1 MTHDV
6 LRRPAAAVDVV
17 VIGAGHSGL
26 AMSHALSQRS
36 IDHVVLERGEVANAW
51 RHERWDSLRL
61 LTPNWQSR
69 LPGYR
74 WQTDD
79 PDGFMTMPEVIEF
92 IAGYASAIDAPVRTH
107 TTVTSVTAS
116 AGGYRVVTDG
126 GDWEC
131 RSVVLASGAHNIPIV
146 PAVAATL
153 PASVATWTAKDYR
166 NPGQLDARGVL
177 IVGASATGL
186 QLADEISGSGR
197 EVTLAVGEHIRMPR
211 TYRGR
216 DIQWWLDALG
226 ILDERH
232 DEVEAIARAR
242 NIPSP
247 QLVGTPERATLD
259 LNALTARGVTLVG
272 RLVGANGAKLQFSG
286 SLRNHCAMADLKL
299 TRLLGRIDEWIDG
312 KGLQGES
319 LPEAERPAATKVDD
333 SPRLGLDL
341 ERERFGTVIWATG
354 FRPDHS
360 WLHVPA
366 LDRKGRLR
374 HEGGVVDVPGLYA
387 LGLNFMRR
395 RKSSFIHGAEDDVRD
410 IATHLVAYLQQRKSM
425 RADAPDTMARSQD
438 PVVGSQPLIV

>member
-6 LRRPAAAVDVV
+6 LRRPAVAVDVV

-36 IDHVVLERGEVANAW
+36 IDHVVLERGEVANSW

-61 LTPNWQSR
+61 LTPNWQSC

-74 WQTDD
+74 WQTED

-92 IAGYASAIDAPVRTH
+92 ISGYACAIDAPVRTD
-107 TTVTSVTAS
+107 TTVASVSAS
-116 AGGYRVVTDG
+116 DGGYRVATDR
-126 GDWEC
+126 GDWQC
-131 RSVVLASGAHNIPIV
+131 RAVVLASGAHNIPNV
-146 PAVAATL
+146 PAAAAEL

-166 NPGQLDARGVL
+166 NPEQLDARRVL
-177 IVGASATGL
+177 VVGASATGL
-186 QLADEISGSGR
+186 QLADEISRSGR
-197 EVTLAVGEHIRMPR
+197 EVTLAVGEHIRMLR

-216 DIQWWLDALG
+216 DIQWWMDVLG

-232 DEVEAIARAR
+232 DEVEDIRRAR

-259 LNALTARGVTLVG
+259 LNALTARGVKLVG
-272 RLVGANGAKLQFSG
+272 RVVGANGGKLQFSG
-286 SLRNHCAMADLKL
+286 SLRNQCAMADLKL
-299 TRLLGRIDEWIDG
+299 TRLLGRIDEWIEG
-312 KGLQGES
+312 KSLQGEV
-319 LPEAERPAATKVDD
+319 PEGERPTATRVED

-341 ERERFGTVIWATG
+341 ERERFGSVIWATG

-360 WLHVPA
+360 WLQVPA
-366 LDRKGRLR
+366 LDGKGRLR
-374 HEGGVVDVPGLYA
+374 HDGGVVDAPGVYA

-410 IATHLVAYLQQRKSM
+410 IAAHLAGYMGQHASV
-425 RADAPDTMARSQD
+425 RADVPETIARPQD
-438 PVVGSQPLIV
+438 RAVGSESLTA

>member
-6 LRRPAAAVDVV
+6 LRHPAAAVDVV

-36 IDHVVLERGEVANAW
+36 IDHVVLERGEIANSW

-61 LTPNWQSR
+61 LTPNWQSQ
-69 LPGYR
+69 LPGFR

-79 PDGFMTMPEVIEF
+79 PDGFMTMREVIEF
-92 IAGYASAIDAPVRTH
+92 VAGYASAINAPVRTEA
-107 TTVTSVTAS
+107 TVTSVTAS
-116 AGGYRVVTDG
+116 AGGYRVVTDR
-126 GDWEC
+126 GDWQC
-131 RSVVLASGAHNIPIV
+131 RSVVLASGAHNIPLL
-146 PAVAATL
+146 PAVAQAL

-166 NPGQLDARGVL
+166 SPEQLDVRGVL

-186 QLADEISGSGR
+186 QLADEISRSGR
-197 EVTLAVGEHIRMPR
+197 EVTLAVGEHIRVPR

-232 DEVEAIARAR
+232 DEVPDIARAR

-259 LNALTARGVTLVG
+259 LNALTARGVKLVG
-272 RLVGANGAKLQFSG
+272 RLVGANGGKLQFSG
-286 SLRNHCAMADLKL
+286 SLRSHCAMADLKL
-299 TRLLGRIDEWIDG
+299 NRLLDRIDDWIDG
-312 KGLQGES
+312 KGLQGEA
-319 LPEAERPAATKVDD
+319 LPEQQRPAATKVVD

-366 LDRKGRLR
+366 LDRKGRLC

-410 IATHLVAYLQQRKSM
+410 IATHLVAHLQQRKSA
-425 RADAPDTMARSQD
+425 RGDAPGAMARAQD
-438 PVVGSQPLIV
+438 PGVGSQPLIV

>member
-1 MTHDV
+1 VTHDV
-6 LRRPAAAVDVV
+6 MRRLAAAVDVV

-26 AMSHALSQRS
+26 AMSHALSQHS
-36 IDHVVLERGEVANAW
+36 IDHVVLERGEIANSW

-79 PDGFMTMPEVIEF
+79 PDGFMTMREVIEF
-92 IAGYASAIDAPVRTH
+92 VAGYASAIDAPVRTE

-116 AGGYRVVTDG
+116 AGGYRVMTDR
-126 GDWEC
+126 GDWQC

-146 PAVAATL
+146 PTVAATL
-153 PASVATWTAKDYR
+153 PSSVATWTAKDYR
-166 NPGQLDARGVL
+166 NPEQLDARGVL

-186 QLADEISGSGR
+186 QLADEISRSAR

-272 RLVGANGAKLQFSG
+272 RLVGANGGKVQFSG

-312 KGLQGES
+312 KGEA
-319 LPEAERPAATKVDD
+319 LPEGERPDATRVDD

-366 LDRKGRLR
+366 LDRKGCLR

-410 IATHLVAYLQQRKSM
+410 IATHLLAYLQQRKRV
-425 RADAPDTMARSQD
+425 RADAPDASSPGTPSKLADVPS
-438 PVVGSQPLIV
+438 

>member
-1 MTHDV
+1 MTDDV
-6 LRRPAAAVDVV
+6 LRHPAAAVDVV
-17 VIGAGHSGL
+17 VVGAGHSGL

-36 IDHVVLERGEVANAW
+36 IDHVVLERGEIANSW

-61 LTPNWQSR
+61 LTPNWQSQ

-92 IAGYASAIDAPVRTH
+92 VAGYASAINAPVRTE

-116 AGGYRVVTDG
+116 GGGYRVMTDR
-126 GDWEC
+126 GDWQC

-146 PAVAATL
+146 PPVAATL

-166 NPGQLDARGVL
+166 NPEQLDAGGVL
-177 IVGASATGL
+177 VVGASATGL
-186 QLADEISGSGR
+186 QIADEISRSGR
-197 EVTLAVGEHIRMPR
+197 EVTLAVGEHIRVPR

-226 ILDERH
+226 ILDERY
-232 DEVEAIARAR
+232 DEVPDIARGR

-259 LNALTARGVTLVG
+259 LNALTARGVRLVG
-272 RLVGANGAKLQFSG
+272 RLVGANGGKLQFSG

-312 KGLQGES
+312 QDLQGGA
-319 LPEAERPAATKVDD
+319 LPEGQRPAATKVEDV
-333 SPRLGLDL
+333 PRLGLDL

-374 HEGGVVDVPGLYA
+374 HDGGVVDVPGLYA

-395 RKSSFIHGAEDDVRD
+395 RKSSFMHGAEDDVRD
-410 IATHLVAYLQQRKSM
+410 IATHLVAHLQQSKNV
-425 RADAPDTMARSQD
+425 RADAPEAMARLQD
-438 PVVGSQPLIV
+438 PVVGSRPLSV

>member
-1 MTHDV
+1 MTQDV
-6 LRRPAAAVDVV
+6 LRHPAAAVDVV

-36 IDHVVLERGEVANAW
+36 IDHVVLERGEIANSW

-61 LTPNWQSR
+61 LTPNWQSQ

-79 PDGFMTMPEVIEF
+79 PDGFMTMREVIEF
-92 IAGYASAIDAPVRTH
+92 VAGYASAINAPVRTE

-116 AGGYRVVTDG
+116 GDGYRVTTDR
-126 GDWEC
+126 GDWQC
-131 RSVVLASGAHNIPIV
+131 RSVVLASGAHDIPNV
-146 PAVAATL
+146 PAVAAAL
-153 PASVATWTAKDYR
+153 PKSVATWTAKDYR
-166 NPGQLDARGVL
+166 NPEQLDARGVL

-186 QLADEISGSGR
+186 QLADEICRSGR
-197 EVTLAVGEHIRMPR
+197 AVTLAVGEHIRLPR

-232 DEVEAIARAR
+232 DEVPDIARAR
-242 NIPSP
+242 NLPSP

-272 RLVGANGAKLQFSG
+272 RLVGANGGKLQFSG
-286 SLRNHCAMADLKL
+286 SLRAHCAMADLKL

-312 KGLQGES
+312 KALQGEA
-319 LPEAERPAATKVDD
+319 LPEGQRPAATRVED

-374 HEGGVVDVPGLYA
+374 HDGGVVDVPGLYA

-395 RKSSFIHGAEDDVRD
+395 RKSSFMHGAEDDVRD
-410 IATHLVAYLQQRKSM
+410 IATHLVAYLQQRNSV
-425 RADAPDTMARSQD
+425 RADAPDAMTRSQD

>member
-36 IDHVVLERGEVANAW
+36 IDNVVLERGEVANSW

-92 IAGYASAIDAPVRTH
+92 IAGFASAIDVPVRTH

-131 RSVVLASGAHNIPIV
+131 RSVVMASGAHNIPIV

-186 QLADEISGSGR
+186 QLADEISRSGR

-312 KGLQGES
+312 KGLQGEA
-319 LPEAERPAATKVDD
+319 LPEGERPAATKVDD

-410 IATHLVAYLQQRKSM
+410 IATHLVAYLQQRKSV